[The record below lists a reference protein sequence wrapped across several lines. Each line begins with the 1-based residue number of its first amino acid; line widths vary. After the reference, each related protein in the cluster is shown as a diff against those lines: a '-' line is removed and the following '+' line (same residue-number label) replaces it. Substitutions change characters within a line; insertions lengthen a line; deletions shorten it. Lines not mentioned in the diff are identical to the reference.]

1 MTNIFYGFLSSFLA
15 GLATTL
21 GALVVFFKRDIFGPN
36 KMPLFLGLSGGI
48 MFSASIF
55 SLLIPAINMGNIF
68 LVLLAFVLGAVFV
81 DVLDSVLPHEHFL
94 KGLEGPSSH
103 LKLASLILLTMFIH
117 NIPEGMAV
125 GISFSRGVNPAAISL
140 AIAIG
145 LQNIP
150 EGAAVALP
158 IVSMGGKRIQAILIA
173 FLSGMV
179 EPLAGTLG
187 ALLGVF
193 LGKLLPYLMAFA
205 GGAMVY
211 VVSDE
216 MIPESHTE
224 GKEKMATF
232 SFIIG
237 FVIMTLLDNLF

>member
-1 MTNIFYGFLSSFLA
+1 MTNIFYGFLASFLA
-15 GLATTL
+15 GFATTI
-21 GALVVFFKRDIFGPN
+21 GAFVVFIKRDIFGPN
-36 KMPLFLGLSGGI
+36 KMSLFLGLSGGI

-55 SLLIPAINMGNIF
+55 SLLAPALTMGNIL

-81 DVLDSVLPHEHFL
+81 DVLDSIIPHEHFL

-103 LKLASLILLTMFIH
+103 LKLASLIILTMFIH
-117 NIPEGMAV
+117 NVPEGMAV
-125 GISFSRGVNPAAISL
+125 GISFSRGVNPAAVSL

-158 IVSMGGKRIQAILIA
+158 MFSMGGKRMYAILIA
-173 FLSGMV
+173 FLSGML
-179 EPLAGTLG
+179 EPVAGTLG

-193 LGKLLPYLMAFA
+193 LGRLMPYLMAFA

-216 MIPESHTE
+216 MIPESHTQ
-224 GKEKMATF
+224 GKEKVATF
-232 SFIIG
+232 SFILG